1 LRRELLTDRM
11 PTERTVFSGYIG
23 DAAQPFG
30 RPAGRNFGR
39 LLGLLTL
46 SSIALLAAD
55 AGRELRAEAPKAK
68 IVGLGAAT
76 CLQFNDDVKSNPM
89 LRRDYLAWA
98 QGFMSGILSSRP
110 PGVDEGLDLNP
121 ATFGLINQL
130 QFLEDRCAKNTSPD
144 FSDAVEAL
152 YKRLRQEGKT

>member
-1 LRRELLTDRM
+1 MPIELRRS
-11 PTERTVFSGYIG
+11 V
-23 DAAQPFG
+23 
-30 RPAGRNFGR
+30 GR

-46 SSIALLAAD
+46 SSIALLGAA
-55 AGRELRAEAPKAK
+55 AGRELRAEAPKAR

-76 CLQFNDDVKSNPM
+76 CQQFNDDIKSNP
-89 LRRDYLAWA
+89 LVRRDYLAWA
-98 QGFMSGILSSRP
+98 QGFMSAILLSRP
-110 PGVDEGLDLNP
+110 AGVDEGLDLNP

-130 QFLEDRCAKNTSPD
+130 QFLEDHCAKNTSRD

>member
-1 LRRELLTDRM
+1 LWRELLTDRM
-11 PTERTVFSGYIG
+11 PTDQTASYGYIG
-23 DAAQPFG
+23 DAGQHFA
-30 RPAGRNFGR
+30 RLAGRSFSR
-39 LLGLLTL
+39 MLSLLTL
-46 SSIALLAAD
+46 SSIVLLAAD
-55 AGRELRAEAPKAK
+55 AGRELEVPKAK

-76 CLQFNDDVKSNPM
+76 CQQFNDDVKSNP
-89 LRRDYLAWA
+89 LIRRDYLARA

-130 QFLEDRCAKNTSPD
+130 QYLEDRCAKNTSLD